1 MLDEISFDA
10 GLIQRATELEVTY
23 TIKNDRTEDIGVF
36 NRLQGIAIDGGLD
49 FSPDAVFTDLEGG
62 VLRMMKMALPI
73 PKGLQISAYTPP
85 HSSLV
90 RAGDSIRETFVL
102 RLPVRVRHPFKRA
115 LVRGEVAAVK
125 PATAH
130 ACEIVIG
137 VFPCT
142 PAVRLVAE
150 HPAFPDV
157 LTASPP
163 AAALAGQVTLEQRL
177 SLSADVPM
185 LDYVGFPW

>member
-1 MLDEISFDA
+1 M
-10 GLIQRATELEVTY
+10 
-23 TIKNDRTEDIGVF
+23 
-36 NRLQGIAIDGGLD
+36 
-49 FSPDAVFTDLEGG
+49 
-62 VLRMMKMALPI
+62 
-73 PKGLQISAYTPP
+73 
-85 HSSLV
+85 
-90 RAGDSIRETFVL
+90 
-102 RLPVRVRHPFKRA
+102 
-115 LVRGEVAAVK
+115 K